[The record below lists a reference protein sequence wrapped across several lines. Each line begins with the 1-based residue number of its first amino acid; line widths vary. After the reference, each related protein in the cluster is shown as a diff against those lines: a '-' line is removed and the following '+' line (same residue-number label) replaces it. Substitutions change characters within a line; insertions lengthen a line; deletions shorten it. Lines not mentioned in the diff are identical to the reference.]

1 MSARLADTPAEPEPG
16 STPSRQQILPRPSGG
31 IILSSPE
38 RYAVFGPR
46 EHMEALHPEALNGK
60 RAGTVSFATRTA
72 EGWKEWSV
80 KASEAPQ
87 IAQDLIDHG
96 EHVDLYF
103 SHQRFRG
110 WRDTERLLGLASLYC
125 DVDFHS
131 VDAWRGKDPRA
142 VLVAILEA
150 LREARIPPPSYALD
164 SGRGLLRIWSES
176 AMMVGLEFSSAPWS
190 VLIVRSQKTRSIS
203 SNASER
209 CRPIRSNFLT

>member
-1 MSARLADTPAEPEPG
+1 
-16 STPSRQQILPRPSGG
+16 
-31 IILSSPE
+31 
-38 RYAVFGPR
+38 
-46 EHMEALHPEALNGK
+46 MEALHPEALNGK

-164 SGRGLLRIWSES
+164 SGRGLRPRRTGTEARRRYGGCAGNLGEWEAARRPEGYMLAVHRRPLASGIAGRIGNARRCERAQGYSPFGFWRRSLGTGWGSFAQAEI
-176 AMMVGLEFSSAPWS
+176 EFGEK
-190 VLIVRSQKTRSIS
+190 I
-203 SNASER
+203 
-209 CRPIRSNFLT
+209 